1 MITTIT
7 VTGTIEA
14 ATAIPI
20 MMTFTGMKITIT
32 IISRPRRKR
41 EEGVGSQHRYGTIS
55 NFHYRQFLFIIIYMI
70 FF

>member
-32 IISRPRRKR
+32 IISRPQRKR
-41 EEGVGSQHRYGTIS
+41 EEGVGNQHRYGTI
-55 NFHYRQFLFIIIYMI
+55 
-70 FF
+70 